1 MWDRVL
7 AGSSMIVVFL
17 AVAILLS
24 AKKQLLSVRMARDV
38 RLQLDSVRLFKFYKY
53 VQAITS
59 S

>member
-1 MWDRVL
+1 
-7 AGSSMIVVFL
+7 MIVVFL